1 MKSLSHILPTKSLIT
16 IYKTFIRP
24 HLDYCDVTYDQP
36 NNESFCSK
44 IERMQYNV
52 ALGITGA
59 IRGTSQSKLY
69 IELGL
74 NLKNLEDGLDEAV
87 LSLK

>member
-1 MKSLSHILPTKSLIT
+1 
-16 IYKTFIRP
+16 
-24 HLDYCDVTYDQP
+24 
-36 NNESFCSK
+36 
-44 IERMQYNV
+44 MQYNV

-69 IELGL
+69 NELGL